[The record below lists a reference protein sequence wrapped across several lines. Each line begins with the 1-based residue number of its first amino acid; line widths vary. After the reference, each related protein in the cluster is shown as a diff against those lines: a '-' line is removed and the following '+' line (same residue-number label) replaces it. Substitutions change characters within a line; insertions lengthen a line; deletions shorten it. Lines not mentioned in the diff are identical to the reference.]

1 MQKIA
6 LSGRCARFNQAATR
20 VSRVTLTKVG
30 NQPLTTNRNTDNYM
44 KRLVLILFM
53 FSLLASCEKK
63 DPANNLVVIVRY
75 KTQPNRS
82 VDAITGLNALIEE
95 VKKEDHFVSL
105 RIHVDQ
111 NDNSN
116 ILLYEEWDDEL
127 YYKNQHMKTEHLQ
140 KFIADSQAFLAGPP
154 DITFWKVNAVYK

>member
-1 MQKIA
+1 M
-6 LSGRCARFNQAATR
+6 
-20 VSRVTLTKVG
+20 
-30 NQPLTTNRNTDNYM
+30 Y
-44 KRLVLILFM
+44 
-53 FSLLASCEKK
+53 SLLASCEKK
-63 DPANNLVVIVRY
+63 DPANNVVVIIKY
-75 KTQPNRS
+75 KTQQNRS
-82 VDAITGLNALIEE
+82 VDAITGLKALIEE

-140 KFIADSQAFLAGPP
+140 KFMADSQAFLAGPP
-154 DITFWKVNAVYK
+154 NITFWKVNTTYK

>member
-1 MQKIA
+1 
-6 LSGRCARFNQAATR
+6 
-20 VSRVTLTKVG
+20 
-30 NQPLTTNRNTDNYM
+30 M
-44 KRLVLILFM
+44 KRVVLFLFM

-63 DPANNLVVIVRY
+63 DSANNIVVIVKY
-75 KTQPNRS
+75 KTQQNKS
-82 VDAITGLNALIEE
+82 VDAITGLKALIDK

-140 KFIADSQAFLAGPP
+140 KFIADSQTFLAGPP
-154 DITFWKVNAVYK
+154 EITFWKVNAVY